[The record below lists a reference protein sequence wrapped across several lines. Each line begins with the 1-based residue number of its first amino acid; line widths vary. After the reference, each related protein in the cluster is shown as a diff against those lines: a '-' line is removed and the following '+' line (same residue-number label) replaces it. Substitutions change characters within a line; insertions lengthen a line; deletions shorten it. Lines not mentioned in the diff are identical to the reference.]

1 MQKCERV
8 TVGLCLLA
16 VLLSIQFPMAASIR
30 SDRSGSQKIAQGS
43 ARSRSAKQPN
53 IIVILGDDVGYGDIS
68 AYGAKALTT
77 PAVDRLAREGIRFT
91 DGHATAATCTPSRY
105 SLLTGEYAFR
115 KPGTGVLPGDAALV
129 IDPARR
135 SLPAMLKQAGYVT
148 GVVGKWHLG
157 LGPAG
162 GPNWNGEIRP
172 NTNDLGFDYS
182 FIMAATG
189 DRVPTVYV
197 ENRRVVGLDPTD
209 PIRVDYQSPIGEWP
223 TGREHPELLKMHPS
237 HGHDMTIINGVS
249 RIGYMTGGKS
259 ALWKDEEMADVFSG
273 QAVKFIEQHREKPF
287 FLYFATHDPHVPRL
301 PHPRFVGKTGMGPRG
316 DALVQMD
323 WSVGEVLKA
332 LDRVGLTN
340 DTLIIYSSDNGPVVD
355 DGYKDEAVAKLGSHK
370 PAGPWRGGKYS
381 NFEAGTRVPL
391 IVRWPARIR
400 AGISTALVSQ
410 IDLFASLAALV
421 GQPLST
427 GEAPDS
433 VNVLPALLGE
443 SKNGRESLVEQAS
456 VLSLREGSWK
466 YIEPG
471 KGMKVNVNTNTEM
484 GNDPDGQLYDL
495 ARDPGETKNLVT
507 ADGARAARMRER
519 LRQIRQGRRP

>member
-1 MQKCERV
+1 
-8 TVGLCLLA
+8 
-16 VLLSIQFPMAASIR
+16 
-30 SDRSGSQKIAQGS
+30 
-43 ARSRSAKQPN
+43 
-53 IIVILGDDVGYGDIS
+53 
-68 AYGAKALTT
+68 
-77 PAVDRLAREGIRFT
+77 
-91 DGHATAATCTPSRY
+91 
-105 SLLTGEYAFR
+105 
-115 KPGTGVLPGDAALV
+115 
-129 IDPARR
+129 
-135 SLPAMLKQAGYVT
+135 
-148 GVVGKWHLG
+148 
-157 LGPAG
+157 
-162 GPNWNGEIRP
+162 
-172 NTNDLGFDYS
+172 
-182 FIMAATG
+182 
-189 DRVPTVYV
+189 
-197 ENRRVVGLDPTD
+197 
-209 PIRVDYQSPIGEWP
+209 
-223 TGREHPELLKMHPS
+223 
-237 HGHDMTIINGVS
+237 MTIINGVS

-259 ALWKDEEMADVFSG
+259 ALWKDEEMADIFSG

-301 PHPRFVGKTGMGPRG
+301 PHPRFVGKTAMGPRG

-391 IVRWPARIR
+391 IVRWPARIK
-400 AGISTALVSQ
+400 AGISAALVSQ

-495 ARDPGETKNLVT
+495 NQDPGETKNLVT